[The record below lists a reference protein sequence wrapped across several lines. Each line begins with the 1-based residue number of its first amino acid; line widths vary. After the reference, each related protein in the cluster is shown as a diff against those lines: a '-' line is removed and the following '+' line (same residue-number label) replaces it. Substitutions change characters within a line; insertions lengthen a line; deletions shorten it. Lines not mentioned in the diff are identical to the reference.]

1 MFATPAGTCGR
12 VDLVDAR
19 TGAVLCPIKPLDKA
33 ANANGQRRRLDPVGK
48 DLSPL
53 PPTGLAP
60 LLRELLAEY
69 AATGMPPAYLPA
81 AEPMPAITSAAT
93 SAMPAITPAATGA
106 PTPSSLPEADPA

>member
-19 TGAVLCPIKPLDKA
+19 TGAVLCPLTPLDKA
-33 ANANGQRRRLDPVGK
+33 AHANGQRRRLEPVGK

-53 PPTGLAP
+53 PPTGMAP
-60 LLRELLAEY
+60 LLREVLAEY

-81 AEPMPAITSAAT
+81 AEPTPAITH
-93 SAMPAITPAATGA
+93 AITPAATVA
-106 PTPSSLPEADPA
+106 PTPSSPPEADPA